1 MQGRGGTLS
10 GSCSTEVLV
19 LREMLLLLA
28 AIASAGAATLEIG
41 FAELPG
47 DEPWCG

>member
-1 MQGRGGTLS
+1 MHGRGRIHS
-10 GSCSTEVLV
+10 GSCSTEAMV